1 MDDLLL
7 YNTVISQLHENK
19 AAPLHPDLY
28 FHLCKSKEFIASH
41 GSTYYEFLNKW
52 LTERYD

>member
-7 YNTVISQLHENK
+7 YNTVISQLDENK

-41 GSTYYEFLNKW
+41 GSTYYEFLNRW